1 MAEPHGRRCASFLRD
16 GFLLR
21 RPLQELEVLA
31 GRDVV
36 DGDAIASGFLLL
48 RRSLRMHSDS
58 SQNEQTHQDQYA
70 RNCAGHAFLL
80 LPGLPAKA
88 LRMVPDVIEAI
99 VREAVASYASAGGVS
114 NVLTTTGYWVK
125 SRDFR
130 QCPRRHNVNPL
141 PRRKHFFL
149 ARNTCRRLFSP
160 SSLSAH
166 PI

>member
-80 LPGLPAKA
+80 LPGLPAKV
-88 LRMVPDVIEAI
+88 LRMVPDE
-99 VREAVASYASAGGVS
+99 
-114 NVLTTTGYWVK
+114 L
-125 SRDFR
+125 
-130 QCPRRHNVNPL
+130 
-141 PRRKHFFL
+141 
-149 ARNTCRRLFSP
+149 RRLFVKRSHRTPAPEACQTSSP
-160 SSLSAH
+160 HWVLGEVSRFQTVPTAGTMSTPLARRNGS
-166 PI
+166 